1 MGKKALYSL
10 TAFFMAVLLT
20 FTACAEKQPEV
31 EYPKPVVS
39 ARLSDIDGEYPVDRD
54 KIKDLYAETLS
65 AYFEKEE
72 ETEQFLSEVYAT
84 GLFVDY
90 TAQNT
95 ANKNEYIL
103 ITLMRLPFTDGET
116 LLIPTDDGP
125 FYPSVH
131 IIDARQG
138 ADLSPI
144 SEKFET
150 TSPVITAGGQMEISI
165 YLEYLYDGQRIIYN
179 DNISVTVP
187 K

>member
-1 MGKKALYSL
+1 MRKRILYSL
-10 TAFFMAVLLT
+10 CAFSMIFLFA
-20 FTACAEKQPEV
+20 FTACAEKQPEL
-31 EYPKPVVS
+31 EYPRPVVS
-39 ARLSDIDGEYPVDRD
+39 ARISEIDGEYPVDRD
-54 KIKDLYAETLS
+54 KIKDLYSETLS
-65 AYFEKEE
+65 GYFESDE
-72 ETEQFLSEVYAT
+72 ETERFLSEAHAT

-116 LLIPTDDGP
+116 LLIPTDDGQ

-165 YLEYLYDGQRIIYN
+165 YLEYLYDGQRIVYT
-179 DNISVTVP
+179 DTVTTAVP

>member
-10 TAFFMAVLLT
+10 TAVFMAVLLT

-31 EYPKPVVS
+31 EYPRPVVS
-39 ARLSDIDGEYPVDRD
+39 ARISEIDGEYPVDRD

-65 AYFEKEE
+65 AYFENEE
-72 ETEQFLSEVYAT
+72 ETERFLSKVYAT

-90 TAQNT
+90 FVQNNY
-95 ANKNEYIL
+95 NKNEYIA

-150 TSPVITAGGQMEISI
+150 TSPVITAGGQMEISVH
-165 YLEYLYDGQRIIYN
+165 LEYLYDGRRIVYTDTI
-179 DNISVTVP
+179 TTAVP

>member
-1 MGKKALYSL
+1 MSKKVLYSL
-10 TAFFMAVLLT
+10 LAVSMAVLLT

-31 EYPKPVVS
+31 EYPRPVVS
-39 ARLSDIDGEYPVDRD
+39 ARISDIDGEYPIDRD
-54 KIKDLYAETLS
+54 KIRDLYSETLS
-65 AYFEKEE
+65 AYFENEE
-72 ETEQFLSEVYAT
+72 KTEQFLSKVYAT

-90 TAQNT
+90 IAQNT

-131 IIDARQG
+131 IIGARQG
-138 ADLSPI
+138 ADISVI

-150 TSPVITAGGQMEISI
+150 ASPVITAGGQMEISVH
-165 YLEYLYDGQRIIYN
+165 LEYLYDGRRIVYT
-179 DNISVTVP
+179 DTISAAVP
-187 K
+187 Q